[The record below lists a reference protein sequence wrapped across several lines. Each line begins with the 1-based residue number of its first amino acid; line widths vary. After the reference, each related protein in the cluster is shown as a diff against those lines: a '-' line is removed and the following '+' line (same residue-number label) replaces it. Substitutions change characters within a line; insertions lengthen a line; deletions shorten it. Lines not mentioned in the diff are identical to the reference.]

1 MNISNAM
8 VGHIQNVKS
17 PKEAQDNLI
26 NVFVVNRKTRRLQ
39 LKNELH
45 TIKKVRM
52 ADGDYT
58 LTIKSICELQAS
70 INVEV
75 NDEARVEVFFCGLW
89 PSSRQS

>member
-45 TIKKVRM
+45 TIEK
-52 ADGDYT
+52 G
-58 LTIKSICELQAS
+58 
-70 INVEV
+70 
-75 NDEARVEVFFCGLW
+75 
-89 PSSRQS
+89 